1 MNLSQILNPPGG
13 SSVPEGPAPARRQQ
27 RTSPGL
33 GSSVTPSTSILRF
46 DAPFFAN
53 NSNTATLSAKDK
65 PPNAHPSSTSDSE
78 TVSGTHQSTAGTTA
92 VSSGPSRKHANSV
105 SVSQLHDSTTTS
117 VSVFSTKPNGLLP
130 GQKIR
135 PNETNDGYSTSTF
148 RANVRVNPAKEKSAL
163 VITQSALSTNNA
175 TAGTALSGAV
185 LGPNPAD
192 TAASTAFTAK
202 KKMRQQGEST
212 SGGRSA
218 IAPLFKEKLLIWLK
232 ICNYLT

>member
-13 SSVPEGPAPARRQQ
+13 SSVPEGPVPARRPQ
-27 RTSPGL
+27 RTSPGP

-46 DAPFFAN
+46 DAPFYAN
-53 NSNTATLSAKDK
+53 NSNTTTLSAKGK
-65 PPNAHPSSTSDSE
+65 PPNALPSSTTDSE
-78 TVSGTHQSTAGTTA
+78 TGAGTHQSTPGTAA
-92 VSSGPSRKHANSV
+92 VSSGPSRKHASSV
-105 SVSQLHDSTTTS
+105 SVSQLHDSTTAS
-117 VSVFSTKPNGLLP
+117 ISVFPVKSNGLLP

-148 RANVRVNPAKEKSAL
+148 RANVRVSPAKEKSTL

-192 TAASTAFTAK
+192 TTASTASTAK

-212 SGGRSA
+212 
-218 IAPLFKEKLLIWLK
+218 PPWKMQPCL
-232 ICNYLT
+232 